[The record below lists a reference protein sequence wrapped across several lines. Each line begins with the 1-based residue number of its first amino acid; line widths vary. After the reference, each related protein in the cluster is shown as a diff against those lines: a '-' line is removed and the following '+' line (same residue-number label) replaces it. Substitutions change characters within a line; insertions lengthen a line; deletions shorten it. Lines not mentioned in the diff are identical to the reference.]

1 MEKIEEITLE
11 EKKEEEEKLVVDKE
25 ESEGV
30 TFKPRKKYLRT
41 KPKKE
46 LLYTNGNK
54 QNYNLTVSATIRT
67 FEKLFPGGNK
77 LDDVDYAQKILLEN
91 FKESTVKRYLK
102 TLIRIKK
109 ENSLSYDQYKNILD
123 LFSPMTPDEQYYN
136 FILEQ
141 IENLDNQ
148 KLELE
153 KKLELFDESHKLKEI
168 IN

>member
-1 MEKIEEITLE
+1 MQVEKIEEIILE
-11 EKKEEEEKLVVDKE
+11 EKKEEV
-25 ESEGV
+25 
-30 TFKPRKKYLRT
+30 KPRKKYLRT

-46 LLYTNGNK
+46 LLYTNGKK

-67 FEKLFPGGNK
+67 FEKLFPNGNK
-77 LDDVDYAQKILLEN
+77 LDDLDYAKKILLEN

-102 TLIRIKK
+102 TLLRIKK
-109 ENSLSYDQYKNILD
+109 ENSEPYDKYKNILD

-168 IN
+168 I